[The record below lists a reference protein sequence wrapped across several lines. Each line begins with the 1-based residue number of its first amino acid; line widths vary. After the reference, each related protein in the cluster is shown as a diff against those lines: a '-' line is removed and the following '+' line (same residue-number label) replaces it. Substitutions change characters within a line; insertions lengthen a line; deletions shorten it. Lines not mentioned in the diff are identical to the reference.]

1 MTIGINIVEA
11 LLSTAKDTAKNTD
24 GPAQARYNSGFLQSE
39 ILEPVP
45 HYNQA
50 PSENVI
56 RGKSNTIIIMGRDR
70 PAGENSGK
78 GAGAATHVGCID
90 IIAGMSGML
99 ARESDSKGQKV
110 LTNKNPSLDSARIYI
125 SQRADID
132 SREYFNLAE
141 GKVGNLTNR
150 SAIAVKADSV
160 RIIGREGIKLVTS
173 GDQYSGAAG
182 LFIGDNIQGIDL
194 IAGNDDSDLQPM
206 VKGDDLALLLDNL
219 LALIADVQSTG
230 AYTLQVIA
238 FTIAAF
244 VDPSG
249 TAASKLQALLKQM
262 PVEVVNLALQ
272 ELNLAYHEI
281 NYSELNPWASYN
293 FRSKHNNVN

>member
-1 MTIGINIVEA
+1 MSIGKNIVNA
-11 LLSTAKDTAKNTD
+11 LLGEAKDVAFRN
-24 GPAQARYNSGFLQSE
+24 GGAAIPRFQSGFLQQE

-56 RGKSNTIIIMGRDR
+56 RGKNNTIIIMGRDR

-78 GAGAATHVGCID
+78 GKGAATHIGCID

-99 ARESDSKGQKV
+99 ARETDSKGTKV
-110 LTNKNPSLDSARIYI
+110 LTNKNPSLDAARIYI

-132 SREYFNLAE
+132 SPEYFNLAP
-141 GKVGNLTNR
+141 GSVGNLSNR
-150 SAIAVKADSV
+150 SAIAIKADSV

-173 GDQYSGAAG
+173 GDNYSGAAG
-182 LFIGDNIQGIDL
+182 LFIGDNIQGVDI

-206 VKGDDLALLLDNL
+206 VKGDDLAQLLDNML
-219 LALIADVQSTG
+219 EIIVDVQSTAAYSLQII
-230 AYTLQVIA
+230 AYTIA
-238 FTIAAF
+238 SF
-244 VDPSG
+244 VDPTG
-249 TAASKLQALLKQM
+249 VAAKKLQSLLRSM
-262 PVEVVNLALQ
+262 PAEIVNLASQ
-272 ELNLAYHEI
+272 EINFVLHEL
-281 NYSELNPWASYN
+281 NYSELNPFAQYN